1 MAIAITLK
9 QYLSDNGIDYDALKH
24 PYTASSQMTAQ
35 ESHIP
40 GSRIAKAVL
49 LKKGKDYL
57 LAVLPASNHIH
68 FEEIRDLLEQNV
80 KLASE
85 EEVETLFD
93 DCELGAVPPIGR
105 AYGLEV
111 LMDDSLTGNDDIYFE
126 GGDHA
131 TLIHVGAGQF
141 DKMMKSARHGRFSY
155 PG

>member
-9 QYLSDNGIDYDALKH
+9 QYLSDNDIDYEALTH
-24 PYTASSQMTAQ
+24 PYTASSLMTAE

-40 GSRIAKAVL
+40 GSRIAKGVV

-68 FEEIRDLLEQNV
+68 FEEIRNLLDQRV

-85 EEVETLFD
+85 EEVESLFE
-93 DCELGAVPPIGR
+93 DCEIGAVPPIGR

-111 LMDDSLTGNDDIYFE
+111 LIDDSLSGNEDIYFE
-126 GGDHA
+126 AGDHA
-131 TLIHVGAGQF
+131 TLIHVAGKQF
-141 DKMMKSARHGRFSY
+141 GEMMGSARHGRFSY